1 MHPAIPCAMRNA
13 TVSSKGARR
22 WAAGHPWIYRSD
34 VITPPDAEAGLARVM
49 DQRGKPLG
57 VALWSPR
64 SEISLRLLDRDPD
77 VTVDRAW
84 WRRTVERAI
93 ARRHNLTRDT
103 NAYRLVHGE
112 GDLIPSLVV
121 DRYDRWLVV
130 QLMSAGLERFR
141 GDIVAVLNELVEPA
155 GILARNDVPL
165 RRKEG
170 LDAEVELLA
179 GTVPDEIEVDEHG
192 VRYLAAPWRGQ
203 KTGAFLDQRENR
215 VLAGSVARGHAL
227 DCFSYHGSFALH
239 LARRAEHVVALDAS
253 AHALVRAEENFRRN
267 ALANGEFIEANAFEY
282 LKARERERARF
293 DTIVL
298 DPPAFAKTRPALPGA
313 LRGYKEIN
321 LRAMR
326 ILAPGGMLFTASCS
340 YHLTK
345 PLFLEMLEEAAADS
359 GRRLVLRELRGQPL
373 DHPEVLT
380 IPETGYIK
388 GALLEAL
395 D

>member
-1 MHPAIPCAMRNA
+1 MHSA
-13 TVSSKGARR
+13 TVSAKGARR

-34 VITPPDAEAGLARVM
+34 VITSPDTDAGAVRVM
-49 DQRGKPLG
+49 DQRGKPIG

-64 SEISLRLLDRDPD
+64 SEISLRQLDPNPD
-77 VTVDRAW
+77 ARIDAAW
-84 WRRTVERAI
+84 WHHMI
-93 ARRHNLTRDT
+93 ARAVARRSSLTGST
-103 NAYRLVHGE
+103 TACRLVHGE
-112 GDLIPSLVV
+112 GDLIPSLIV

-130 QLMSAGLERFR
+130 QLMSAGLEQFR
-141 GDIVAVLNELVEPA
+141 GEIVRALIELVEPD

-170 LDAEVELLA
+170 LDTNVELLH
-179 GTVPDEIEVDEHG
+179 GTVPDEVEVNEHG

-215 VLAGSVARGHAL
+215 VLAGAVARGRAL

-239 LARRAEHVVALDAS
+239 LARRAEHVIALDAS
-253 AHALVRAEENFRRN
+253 AHALTRAEENFRRN
-267 ALANGEFIEANAFEY
+267 ALSNGEFIEANAFEY
-282 LKARERERARF
+282 LKASERERARF

-298 DPPAFAKTRPALPGA
+298 DPPAFAKTRAALPAA

-340 YHLTK
+340 FHLTK
-345 PLFLEMLEEAAADS
+345 PLFLEMLEQAAADS

-373 DHPEVLT
+373 DHPEVVT

>member
-1 MHPAIPCAMRNA
+1 MHSA
-13 TVSSKGARR
+13 TVSAKGARR
-22 WAAGHPWIYRSD
+22 WVAGHPWIYRSD
-34 VITPPDAEAGLARVM
+34 IITPPDDEAGVARVL

-64 SEISLRLLDRDPD
+64 SEISLRLIDRNPDAAIDRD
-77 VTVDRAW
+77 W
-84 WRRTVERAI
+84 WRRTLERAI
-93 ARRHNLTRDT
+93 VRRAELAAST
-103 NAYRLVHGE
+103 NAFRLVHGE
-112 GDLIPSLVV
+112 GDLIPSLIV

-141 GDIVAVLNELVEPA
+141 ADIVAALSELVEPE

-170 LDAEVELLA
+170 LDTTVELLA
-179 GTVPDEIEVDEHG
+179 GSVPDEIEVDEHG

-215 VLAGSVARGHAL
+215 LLAGSVARGRAL

-239 LARRAEHVVALDAS
+239 LAKRAQHVVALDAS

-267 ALANGEFIEANAFEY
+267 GLANGEFIEGNAFEY
-282 LKARERERARF
+282 LKARERDRARF

-313 LRGYKEIN
+313 IRGYKEIN

-359 GRRLVLRELRGQPL
+359 GRRLVLRALRGQPL

-380 IPETGYIK
+380 IPETGDIK